1 MISGR
6 TVLILGLTLLISWG
20 TTYYLAGVFGER
32 MAADLGWSL
41 STVHGGFT
49 LALLV
54 MAAVSALTGRAIDRY
69 GGRWVMIAGAVLG
82 AVGCAGLAVAETIV
96 SHYASWIALGLAMR
110 LTLYDAAFAA
120 LARIGG
126 PDSGPAMSKITLLG
140 GLASTVFWPFGHFLA
155 EQIDWRAALFVYAGC
170 LLLTIP
176 LHLALPAGRW
186 QADTDAAESPALAL
200 PDDDRARTAGRLY
213 AIVFALGHFL
223 SSAMAAHLVTL
234 LVGLGIAL
242 GTAVSLGALRGIGQV
257 AGRFWQVTAG
267 GRIHPVSL
275 TIGAL
280 SVVGLSF
287 LGALFGGPSVP
298 AAAAFVAFYGA
309 GHGIVTITQGTLP
322 LVLFDHRKYGARTGD
337 LLIPSF
343 IASALAPLYFALV
356 IETFGVEAAI
366 AMCAALALLAV
377 AAALRML
384 AILRR

>member
-6 TVLILGLTLLISWG
+6 TVFLLGLSLLISWG

-32 MAADLGWSL
+32 MARDLGWNL

-54 MAAVSALTGRAIDRY
+54 MATVSALTGRAIDRY
-69 GGRWVMIAGAVLG
+69 GGRWVMITGAAFG
-82 AVGCAGLAVAETIV
+82 ATGCAGLSVATHLV
-96 SHYASWIALGLAMR
+96 THYAAWIALGIAMR

-126 PDSGPAMSKITLLG
+126 PASGPAMSKITLLG
-140 GLASTVFWPFGHFLA
+140 GLASSVFWPFGHFLA
-155 EQIDWRAALFVYAGC
+155 EQMNWRAAVLVYAGF

-176 LHLALPAGRW
+176 LHLALPQERW
-186 QADTDAAESPALAL
+186 DAQTAATDETPPL
-200 PDDDRARTAGRLY
+200 PDTARARTAGRLY

-234 LVGLGIAL
+234 LTGLGIAL
-242 GTAVSLGALRGIGQV
+242 STAVSLGALRGIGQV
-257 AGRFWQVTAG
+257 AGRFWQVVAG
-267 GRIHPVSL
+267 SRINAVSL

-280 SVVGLSF
+280 AVVTLSF
-287 LGALFGGPSVP
+287 FGALFAGPSIP

-309 GHGIVTITQGTLP
+309 GHGLITITQGTLP

-343 IASALAPLYFALV
+343 IASALAPLFLALI
-356 IETFGVEAAI
+356 IETFGTVTAI
-366 AMCAALALLAV
+366 ALCATLAFLALI
-377 AAALRML
+377 AAWRML
-384 AILRR
+384 AILRP

>member
-6 TVLILGLTLLISWG
+6 TVFILGLSLLISWG

-32 MAADLGWSL
+32 MAAELGWSL

-49 LALLV
+49 LALFV
-54 MAAVSALTGRAIDRY
+54 MAAVSGPAGRAIDRY
-69 GGRWVMIAGAVLG
+69 GGRWVMIAGAVFG
-82 AVGCAGLAVAETIV
+82 AAGCAWLAVSNDIV
-96 SHYASWIALGLAMR
+96 THYAAWAALGVSMR

-126 PDSGPAMSKITLLG
+126 PESGPAMSKITLLG
-140 GLASTVFWPFGHFLA
+140 GLSSSVFWPFGHFLA
-155 EQIDWRAALFVYAGC
+155 EQMDWRAALFVYATC

-176 LHLALPAGRW
+176 MHLALPSERW
-186 QADTDAAESPALAL
+186 EADTAAPDEAPPL
-200 PDDDRARTAGRLY
+200 PDDERAKTAGRLY

-234 LVGLGIAL
+234 LTGLGIAL

-257 AGRFWQVTAG
+257 AGRFWQVVAG
-267 GRIHPVSL
+267 GRIHAVSL

-280 SVVGLSF
+280 AVVTLSF
-287 LGALFGGPSVP
+287 LGALVGGPSVP

-309 GHGIVTITQGTLP
+309 GHGIITITQGTLP

-343 IASALAPLYFALV
+343 IASALAPLFFALI
-356 IETFGVEAAI
+356 IERFGTLTAI
-366 AMCAALALLAV
+366 AMCAAMAFLAV
-377 AAALRML
+377 IAAWRMM

>member
-6 TVLILGLTLLISWG
+6 TVFILGLSLLISWG

-49 LALLV
+49 LSLLV
-54 MAAVSALTGRAIDRY
+54 MAAVSGPIGRAIDRY
-69 GGRWVMIAGAVLG
+69 GGRWLMIVGAALG
-82 AVGCAGLAVAETIV
+82 AAGCAGLSVATTIIT
-96 SHYASWIALGLAMR
+96 HYAAWIAIGVSMR

-140 GLASTVFWPFGHFLA
+140 GLASSVFWPFGHFLA
-155 EQIDWRAALFVYAGC
+155 EQMDWRSALLVYAAC

-176 LHLALPAGRW
+176 MHLALPSERW
-186 QADTDAAESPALAL
+186 EARTTATDATPPL
-200 PDDDRARTAGRLY
+200 PDTERARRAGRLY
-213 AIVFALGHFL
+213 AVVFALGHFL

-257 AGRFWQVTAG
+257 AGRFWQVVAG
-267 GRIHPVSL
+267 GRIHAVSL

-280 SVVGLSF
+280 AVVTLSF
-287 LGALFGGPSVP
+287 LGALLGGPSVP
-298 AAAAFVAFYGA
+298 AAGAFVAFYGA
-309 GHGIVTITQGTLP
+309 GHGIITITQGTLP

-356 IETFGVEAAI
+356 IETFGIVTAI
-366 AMCAALALLAV
+366 VMCATLAFLAV
-377 AAALRML
+377 IAAWRMM
-384 AILRR
+384 AILRH